1 MKKTKGNLFSVF
13 LWLLLALPL
22 TACSP
27 LNTTL
32 PASQPTAAQSNGS
45 YYPLR
50 IANYDTNEK
59 EIFYIYK
66 KTPERVIITHPGAT
80 ELMLELGL
88 EEHILSTVAPYG
100 ATLDRLAGK
109 YAKLNILKAQYDPS
123 QEELVEMQPDMLI
136 GWAHQFTSHGIGE
149 VKTWQHRDVGT
160 FILQSTLT
168 KTKPTLENTV
178 YASIAD
184 LGSIFNI
191 QKKADEYIGQAKI
204 RVASVEK
211 AVKDIKQKKTVL
223 VLQDHLNGTF
233 SLYDNHYLI
242 SHMITLAGGISL
254 CQDPASFVG
263 AEKVLGFDPDYI
275 LVVSTSRE
283 DGAKD
288 MTDKEA
294 IDSLQKIKELQSMRA
309 IRTGSII
316 NLPFF
321 TVNNGGVRTIDAIE
335 KIAKS
340 LYPDHFH

>member
-1 MKKTKGNLFSVF
+1 MKKTNANLFSVF

-22 TACSP
+22 AACGP
-27 LNTTL
+27 LNTTP
-32 PASQPTAAQSNGS
+32 PASQRSAIQSNGS
-45 YYPLR
+45 YYPLT

-59 EIFYIYK
+59 EISYIYK

-88 EEHILSTVAPYG
+88 EDHILSTVAPYG
-100 ATLDRLAGK
+100 ATLDRLAAK

-136 GWAHQFTSHGIGE
+136 GWAHQFTSHGLGE
-149 VKTWQHRDVGT
+149 VKTWQHRDVAT

-178 YASIAD
+178 YASISD

-191 QKKADEYIGQAKI
+191 QTKTDEYIGQAKI

-211 AVKDIKQKKTVL
+211 AVKDIKKKKTVL

-242 SHMITLAGGISL
+242 SHMITLAGGINL

-263 AEKVLGFDPDYI
+263 AEKVLGFDPDFI

-283 DGAKD
+283 DSTKD

-294 IDSLQKIKELQSMRA
+294 IESLQKIKELQSMRA